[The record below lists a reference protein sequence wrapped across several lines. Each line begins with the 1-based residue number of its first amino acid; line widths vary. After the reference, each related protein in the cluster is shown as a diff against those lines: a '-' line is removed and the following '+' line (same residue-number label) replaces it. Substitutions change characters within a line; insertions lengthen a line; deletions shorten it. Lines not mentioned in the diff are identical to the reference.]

1 MRLSSWNRRIT
12 TNRQSGPRLRKKHK
26 RLDAI
31 CEEEYNRN
39 HVEPNEGDGGGDG
52 MGELRR
58 SSRVRRAPVLLDVS
72 PPPAKKRRK
81 IGNSVMFIGEKI
93 VKSDSSP
100 VQSPGSADLGGVET
114 PGSWKSRLRSRGRNV
129 GFGVKEERGS
139 PSGKRKLFEE
149 KVEIREEEEEE
160 EEVVVV
166 RGGLDEK
173 KEELGG
179 GKSTVVKSK
188 RPGRV
193 KVENDLREGEKENEL
208 KVKSDGEEVEVIG
221 DMGDDEGR
229 SVLESGMGGRDDIDI
244 VVDGNATELVEE
256 EERGTS
262 VDLRLEEG
270 CVGNDNVVTMEL
282 SDNQVE
288 QLECGKEGE
297 SQSDD
302 VEVVGILAK
311 EGEGQNDDIEV
322 IGISANQVDNG
333 GSHDGNEADLAK
345 VNEIPSEDQNA
356 KKVDKSKCALSDT
369 LGKPRVKEGRRCGL
383 CGGGTDGKPPK
394 RLIQNSGESENEAY
408 SGSSASEEPNYD
420 LWDGFG
426 DEPGW
431 LGRLL
436 GPINDRYGIAGIW
449 VHQHCAVWSP
459 EVWFLTHNYFL
470 VCLHHKT
477 INT

>member
-39 HVEPNEGDGGGDG
+39 HVESNEGDGGGDG

-100 VQSPGSADLGGVET
+100 VQSPGSADLGGVDT

-139 PSGKRKLFEE
+139 PSGKRKLFDE
-149 KVEIREEEEEE
+149 KVEIREEE
-160 EEVVVV
+160 VVVG
-166 RGGLDEK
+166 GGLDEK
-173 KEELGG
+173 KEELGD

-193 KVENDLREGEKENEL
+193 KAENDLREGEKENEL
-208 KVKSDGEEVEVIG
+208 NGMKEKSDEEEVEVIG

-229 SVLESGMGGRDDIDI
+229 LVLESGMGGGDDIEI
-244 VVDGNATELVEE
+244 VVDGNAAELVEE

-322 IGISANQVDNG
+322 VGISANQVDNG

-477 INT
+477 TNT